1 MPVTVE
7 EFKRLKSKV
16 EKKQAEA
23 AKAEGAYEE
32 SLKRLAELGYDSVE
46 EADEGLVKLE
56 AELTEAEADYE
67 RELAAFK
74 AEWGDKLDA

>member
-7 EFKRLKSKV
+7 EFKRLKFKV

-46 EADEGLVKLE
+46 KADAGLMKLE
-56 AELTEAEADYE
+56 AELAEAEEDYE
-67 RELAAFK
+67 RELAAFR
-74 AEWGDKLDA
+74 ELWGDKLDD

>member
-7 EFKRLKSKV
+7 EFKKLKAKV

-46 EADEGLVKLE
+46 AAEAGLVKLE
-56 AELTEAEADYE
+56 AELADAEQDYE
-67 RELAAFK
+67 QELAAFK
-74 AEWGDKLDA
+74 EKWGDQLDA

>member
-32 SLKRLAELGYDSVE
+32 SLKRLSELGYDSVE
-46 EADEGLVKLE
+46 EADEGLAKLE
-56 AELTEAEADYE
+56 AELAEAEQDYE
-67 RELAAFK
+67 QELAAFK
-74 AEWGDKLDA
+74 AEWGDELDD